1 VQKKTVAEILGNE
14 PVAHAGG
21 EPEFGV
27 MILGGASVVDV
38 PPEGEAERAAEVEI
52 GSGEDEILRDAEGAL
67 DESEP
72 RSTQGNCDVLLQTA
86 SFWNDLQDFL
96 ELRMKNE
103 SEATRLKD
111 LFKRAWSSVHERE

>member
-1 VQKKTVAEILGNE
+1 LDKIKILWNRKPVQKKTVAEILGNE

-21 EPEFGV
+21 KPEFGV

-38 PPEGEAERAAEVEI
+38 PLE
-52 GSGEDEILRDAEGAL
+52 GEDEILRDAERAL

-72 RSTQGNCDVLLQTA
+72 RSTQENCDMLLQTA

-96 ELRMKNE
+96 ELRTKNE
-103 SEATRLKD
+103 SEATRLKE